1 MEFGPI
7 QMLVVGFEHGKF
19 EGEILAEL
27 ERLREQEIIR
37 LVDLL
42 FVTKNEDGDVAI
54 ANVSDL
60 SPEQAAQ
67 LGGVA
72 EALVGFGADHES
84 DGDEQARSDEEVWYV
99 ADAIPPGAS
108 AGIALLEHRWAIPLR
123 EAIERAGGVAL
134 ADEWVHPADIETAG
148 AAAAKAS

>member
-1 MEFGPI
+1 MEYGPI

-27 ERLREQEIIR
+27 DGLREHEIIR

-42 FVTKNEDGDVAI
+42 FVTKNDDGDVAI
-54 ANVSDL
+54 ANISDL

-67 LGGVA
+67 LGGLA
-72 EALVGFGADHES
+72 EALVGFGADDVG
-84 DGDEQARSDEEVWYV
+84 DGDGRARSHEEVWYV

-123 EAIERAGGVAL
+123 DAIEHAGGVAL
-134 ADEWVHPADIETAG
+134 ADEWVHPADVEAAGASAATAG
-148 AAAAKAS
+148 